1 MRILLAFISP
11 VILSAYKLFRS
22 LLTQKPLHDWEVKY
36 NLKTAF
42 DFSLVGNRVSKLWSS
57 MVFRGENRLEAS
69 SSSKVSVTACVKL
82 DLEYNIIL
90 TSNDCFI
97 EPCRERDKEISKV
110 ELMDIVALSVELPQ
124 YNLRRGQVGTVVQ
137 SSENEEIFEVEFST
151 PDGRT
156 YQSLSLAP
164 NQFTVLRFN
173 PEICLA

>member
-1 MRILLAFISP
+1 MIILVKLVSICILKSLQPIS
-11 VILSAYKLFRS
+11 S
-22 LLTQKPLHDWEVKY
+22 LLTQKLLHGWEVKY
-36 NLKTAF
+36 DLKTAF

-69 SSSKVSVTACVKL
+69 SSSKVSVTACVKW

-110 ELMDIVALSVELPQ
+110 ELMDIVALSVDLPR
-124 YNLRRGQVGTVVQ
+124 YNLRRGQLGTVVQ
-137 SSENEEIFEVEFST
+137 SSVNGKTFEVEFST
-151 PDGRT
+151 PNGRT

-164 NQFTVLRFN
+164 NQFTVLRFE
-173 PEICLA
+173 PECLL